1 MRLREL
7 FASPFFPDQGFGWVF
22 AFALVVVSVLAA
34 VYDTRK
40 AIIPKWITL
49 GTLGVGLILNTV
61 RGGWLGSQGSK
72 VWMLA
77 EGAGVGAADGF
88 LFALVGALF
97 GFGLFFV
104 VWILGVCGGGD
115 VKLMTALGAWFGPYG
130 VVLFLIFSTVALAFW
145 VVGMMVFGGRSV
157 KSMRQKPKAAP
168 PPHKGGKARQ
178 TRVTFSVPA
187 AVASLV
193 ILFWVF
199 GEDLGVRP
207 AKGTPQPQGD
217 AHVDRSSTT
226 AL

>member
-1 MRLREL
+1 VSLREL
-7 FASPFFPDQGFGWVF
+7 FARPFFPDSGFAW
-22 AFALVVVSVLAA
+22 AFAIVLIALALVAA

-49 GTLGVGLILNTV
+49 GTLAVGLVINTV
-61 RGGWLGSQGSK
+61 RGAWLGSQGSK
-72 VWMLA
+72 VWLLP
-77 EGAGVGAADGF
+77 EGVWGGAADGF
-88 LFALVGALF
+88 LFALIGALI

-130 VVLFLIFSTVALAFW
+130 VVLYLIFSTVALFFW
-145 VVGMMVFGGRSV
+145 VVGMMVFGGRSL
-157 KSMRQKPKAAP
+157 KSMRQKSNAAP

-178 TRVTFSVPA
+178 QRVTFSVPA
-187 AVASLV
+187 AVASLI

-207 AKGTPQPQGD
+207 AKPTPQPQGD
-217 AHVDRSSTT
+217 AHVRDSSTP
-226 AL
+226 AR